1 MSLEQPT
8 IESETSPADP
18 LTGAPEEASEPRIEE
33 VMPPDEPSAVVAI
46 PGSLHQDRPSFWRR
60 IRLRSRS
67 GLRAATGDDRMLA
80 RLDSIESRLESSE
93 RELGERIQHLDER
106 FTQVWEV
113 EEQLSRLME
122 LQEVLTDVRDR
133 QAGIEGRLRG
143 IGRRLSLVSVLAAT
157 AAMAGLLALAVAF
170 V

>member
-1 MSLEQPT
+1 MSEQPI
-8 IESETSPADP
+8 IESETSAVTPP
-18 LTGAPEEASEPRIEE
+18 VESLEEERVEPPVGE
-33 VMPPDEPSAVVAI
+33 VVTRDEPSAVVAI

-80 RLDSIESRLESSE
+80 RLDSIESRVESSE
-93 RELGERIQHLDER
+93 RELGERIQQLDER
-106 FTQVWEV
+106 FTEVWEV
-113 EEQLSRLME
+113 EEQLSRLTE
-122 LQEVLTDVRDR
+122 LQELLTDVRDR

-143 IGRRLSLVSVLAAT
+143 IGRRLSLVTVLAAT
-157 AAMAGLLALAVAF
+157 AAVAGLLALAISF